1 VVTAVHDGERFL
13 AQSIE
18 SVLAQ
23 TFVDFELIVVDD
35 GSTDGTESLLRDYA
49 ERDSRL
55 VVRRQENAGYVAA
68 LNEGCAVARGE
79 FIARIDA
86 DDLCE
91 PARFARQV
99 DFLDAHQDVAVVGGA
114 LLLITETGSPFYI
127 ATYPEAPADV
137 RQALELRNPVGH
149 PTVLM
154 RRSAFEEAGRYR
166 AAFPHA
172 EDFDLWLRI
181 ARSHE
186 IANLPDILGRYRIH
200 PGNASHRNLARQA
213 ASFAAARAAARLDS
227 NALSAFQFDVPLGAE
242 AFTQLG
248 VQHAEVAEL
257 KVDLGLWWGSIAT
270 RAGGGYR
277 RLARQAWKQAFDA
290 ARETSQPKETRSRVL
305 KQRAFIA
312 HQQGHHMHGRIVRLR
327 RR

>member
-1 VVTAVHDGERFL
+1 
-13 AQSIE
+13 
-18 SVLAQ
+18 
-23 TFVDFELIVVDD
+23 
-35 GSTDGTESLLRDYA
+35 
-49 ERDSRL
+49 
-55 VVRRQENAGYVAA
+55 
-68 LNEGCAVARGE
+68 
-79 FIARIDA
+79 
-86 DDLCE
+86 
-91 PARFARQV
+91 
-99 DFLDAHQDVAVVGGA
+99 VGGA

-154 RRSAFEEAGRYR
+154 RRPAFEEAGRYR
-166 AAFPHA
+166 AAFAHA
-172 EDFDLWLRI
+172 EDYDLWLRI

-213 ASFAAARAAARLDS
+213 ASVAAARAAARLDS
-227 NALSAFQFDVPLGAE
+227 NALSAFQFDAPLGTE
-242 AFTQLG
+242 AFAQLG
-248 VQHAEVAEL
+248 VQQADVAEL

-277 RLARQAWKQAFDA
+277 RLARQAWKQALDA
-290 ARETSQPKETRSRVL
+290 PRETSQPKETRSRVL
-305 KQRAFIA
+305 KQQAFIA